1 MYSGDITNYIDFA
14 QLVLYVFWL
23 FFAGLV
29 LYLRRE
35 DKREGYPMESDWTE
49 RSSRVRLEGY
59 PAMPKPKRF
68 KLPHGHH
75 DVLAPRVEKDP
86 RELKAQPVGSW
97 PGAPLEPTGNPMV
110 DGVGPGAYALRADKP
125 DLTWEGDAKIVPL
138 RAAPGFFLE
147 SRDPDPRGMKVL
159 GADGFVGAVVKDV
172 WVDRSEFILRYME
185 LETTAENGSRTVLV
199 PWNYTKIS
207 TSRRVVS
214 VISITSKQFA
224 DVPGLKASDTITMLE
239 EEKLVA
245 YYAAG
250 YLYAT
255 PDRLG
260 PLM

>member
-1 MYSGDITNYIDFA
+1 MYAGEITQYIDFA

-23 FFAGLV
+23 FFAGLC
-29 LYLRRE
+29 LWLRRE
-35 DKREGYPMESDWTE
+35 DKREGYPLESDWTE

-75 DVLAPRVEKDP
+75 DVIAPRPEKET
-86 RELKAQPVGSW
+86 RELKARPVGAW

-110 DGVGPGAYALRADKP
+110 DGVGPGSYALRSDTP
-125 DLTWEGDAKIVPL
+125 DLMHTGENKVVPL
-138 RAAPGFFLE
+138 RVATDYFLAPE
-147 SRDPDPRGMKVL
+147 DPDPRGMKVV
-159 GADGFVGAVVKDV
+159 GADGLVGAVVKDA
-172 WVDRSEFILRYME
+172 WVDRSEYMLRFLE
-185 LETTAENGSRTVLV
+185 LETTPANGSRTVLV
-199 PWNYTKIS
+199 PSNYIRIDRA
-207 TSRRVVS
+207 RRVVK
-214 VISITSKQFA
+214 VISITSKHFA
-224 DVPGLKASDTITMLE
+224 DVPSIAAADSITLRE
-239 EEKLVA
+239 EDRLMA